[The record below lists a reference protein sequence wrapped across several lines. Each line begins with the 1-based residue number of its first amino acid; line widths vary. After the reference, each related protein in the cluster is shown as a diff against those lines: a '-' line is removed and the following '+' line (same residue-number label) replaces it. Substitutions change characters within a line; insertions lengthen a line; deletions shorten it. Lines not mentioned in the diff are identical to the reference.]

1 MIAIKPASE
10 STGADV
16 HVVGWRPRPIPS
28 VELPVKTEEKGAGPQ
43 PAEKMRYLSELTVF
57 QDLSPREMEELNRV
71 TTMST
76 VPRGRVFYRPEEPGE
91 VLFILKEGRVQLY
104 RISPEGKKLVITT
117 LGPHTLFGEMA
128 LLGTKMHNTFAEAIE
143 DCLICIMS
151 RTDLERLILNKPQVA
166 VRILEVTGPRLR
178 EAEERLENMAFKGIP
193 ARLAS
198 LLLRLAEEQASEEIV
213 GLTHQDLAESVGTY
227 RETATQVLN
236 DLKADGLIEIG
247 RKRITILNRDRL
259 SGVANS

>member
-1 MIAIKPASE
+1 MNAKTDDKS
-10 STGADV
+10 
-16 HVVGWRPRPIPS
+16 VVS
-28 VELPVKTEEKGAGPQ
+28 Q
-43 PAEKMRYLSELTVF
+43 PAEKLRYLSELAVF
-57 QDLSPREMEELNRV
+57 QDLSPREMQELNRI

-76 VPRGRVFYRPEEPGE
+76 VQRGRVFYRPEEPGE
-91 VLFILKEGRVQLY
+91 VMFILKEGRVQLY

-128 LLGTKMHNTFAEAIE
+128 LLGTKMHNTFAEAID
-143 DCLICIMS
+143 DCLICVMS

-166 VRILEVTGPRLR
+166 LRILEITGKRLR
-178 EAEERLENMAFKGIP
+178 DAEERLENMAFKGIP

-198 LLLRLAEEQASEEIV
+198 LLLRLSAEQKSADIS

-236 DLKADGLIEIG
+236 DLKAQGLIEIG
-247 RKRITILNRDRL
+247 RKRISIVDVDGLTE
-259 SGVANS
+259 VAES